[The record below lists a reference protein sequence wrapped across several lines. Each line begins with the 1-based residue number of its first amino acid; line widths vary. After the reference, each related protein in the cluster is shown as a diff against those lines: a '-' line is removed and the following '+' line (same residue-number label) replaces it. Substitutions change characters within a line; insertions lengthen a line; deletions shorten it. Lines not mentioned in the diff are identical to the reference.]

1 MALLVCRLIGIVW
14 ESKQQIELIHKNS
27 NIFELQQAAR
37 LAELQEWFSGK
48 IQRCHRWAP
57 GSIPGSCSCSSERWY
72 SGRTSAFQAEDTG
85 SIPVRFIF
93 WFLDEL
99 LLVDV

>member
-1 MALLVCRLIGIVW
+1 MCRN
-14 ESKQQIELIHKNS
+14 H
-27 NIFELQQAAR
+27 QQAAN
-37 LAELQEWFSGK
+37 LAELQEWFSGE

-57 GSIPGSCSCSSERWY
+57 GSIPGSCSCSLERWY

-93 WFLDEL
+93 LVISIILGIGIIPISFLE
-99 LLVDV
+99 